1 MEATRPGVQAL
12 AEVFACGMLT
22 GVLKGASTPWSA
34 ATASSV
40 HFPARLPFPGQHGP
54 SGLRE
59 RRPTDT
65 AVTSPGS
72 PCAWR
77 PSSSDGSSRTRSGV
91 QAAAWLWAQPGS
103 GAGPA
108 PGGVDTA
115 PSRPTP
121 LTVQSGRPPRSLA
134 HAAVRPAPPSPA
146 RARACGAQGEASW
159 PRFQGTS
166 AVSGRSTRC
175 SGGGLALAPCGSL
188 PSALRPAL
196 GAAQPPQPEEA
207 GSQQCRLLTRDRRA
221 RCLFILCQ
229 NNPPFTQTTV
239 RVFSLKRT
247 GSHSHQIQR
256 CVQWPE
262 DQGPPGGREQA
273 CWVGGLQ
280 CPRWA
285 RGTGAAGG

>member
-65 AVTSPGS
+65 AATSPGS

-77 PSSSDGSSRTRSGV
+77 PSSSDGSSQTRSGV

-115 PSRPTP
+115 PSRPTLLTGHSTEPPHTPDRAERASTP
-121 LTVQSGRPPRSLA
+121 LPGPCGRPPCTPVAGPCQGLRCTGRGLVASFPGDQRCEWA
-134 HAAVRPAPPSPA
+134 EHEVQRGRPGPGSVWVTAVRSPPSP
-146 RARACGAQGEASW
+146 RGPLSHPSPRGLEAS
-159 PRFQGTS
+159 S
-166 AVSGRSTRC
+166 AVC
-175 SGGGLALAPCGSL
+175 
-188 PSALRPAL
+188 
-196 GAAQPPQPEEA
+196 
-207 GSQQCRLLTRDRRA
+207 
-221 RCLFILCQ
+221 
-229 NNPPFTQTTV
+229 
-239 RVFSLKRT
+239 
-247 GSHSHQIQR
+247 
-256 CVQWPE
+256 
-262 DQGPPGGREQA
+262 
-273 CWVGGLQ
+273 
-280 CPRWA
+280 
-285 RGTGAAGG
+285 

>member
-65 AVTSPGS
+65 AATSPGS

-103 GAGPA
+103 RAGPA

-121 LTVQSGRPPRSLA
+121 LTVQGGRPPRSLA

-159 PRFQGTS
+159 PRSQGTS

-196 GAAQPPQPEEA
+196 G
-207 GSQQCRLLTRDRRA
+207 
-221 RCLFILCQ
+221 
-229 NNPPFTQTTV
+229 
-239 RVFSLKRT
+239 
-247 GSHSHQIQR
+247 
-256 CVQWPE
+256 
-262 DQGPPGGREQA
+262 GRSA
-273 CWVGGLQ
+273 T
-280 CPRWA
+280 PA
-285 RGTGAAGG
+285 RGGWKPAVPFADSGQTCSVPFHTVPKQSSVYTNDRKSIFIKENRFPCPPDKTLRPVA